1 VITFFVSIAAF
12 AIGFIMGR
20 EVVYRDLKLR
30 EKEIRFPE
38 DLE

>member
-1 VITFFVSIAAF
+1 MESKDGEAEDAY
-12 AIGFIMGR
+12 